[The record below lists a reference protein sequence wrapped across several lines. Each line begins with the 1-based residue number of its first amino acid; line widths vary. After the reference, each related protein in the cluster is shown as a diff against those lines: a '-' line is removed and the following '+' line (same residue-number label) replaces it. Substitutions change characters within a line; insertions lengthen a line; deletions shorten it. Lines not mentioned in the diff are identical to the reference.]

1 MRSTR
6 WRQRTARRLVMLVVA
21 GGVLLVWA
29 TPAQA
34 HPLGNFTVNRY
45 ARVEVSAGM
54 VRVLYVL
61 DLAEIPAFQER
72 RAVAADADGY
82 ARQRAEDIGRG
93 LELTVDDVRLDLVL
107 TERLLQQPPGQ
118 GGLSTLRLSALYV
131 AELPSGAADEVHE
144 ATFRDTNEPDRIGWR
159 EIVVTAEGDAEILR
173 TDAPQTDISDELR
186 AYPPDRL
193 GAPLDQRQATFVFT
207 PGSEPAPAPALVGR
221 GEANGASDGFAAL
234 ITRTDLRPAA
244 VAAMLALALGFGA
257 VHAVGPGHGKTVMA
271 AYLVGTTGRPR
282 DAVLLG
288 GIVSLMHTASV
299 LVLGAVLLR
308 VDRSIATE
316 AAYPA
321 LTLLSGLA
329 VMAVGTWLLVTRW
342 RRLRTAAAGR
352 SHEHHEHQHDE
363 HDDGD
368 EGHEGHGHTHAHGGH
383 SHTHELPP
391 EVNPLSWQGLVALGT
406 SGGLFPSP
414 SAVLVLVSAV
424 GLGRA
429 GLGLALLGAFSIGL
443 AATLTA
449 VGLALVYGRSVLQR
463 RFRAPGVVRF
473 LPVAGALALVALG
486 GVVTGSAI
494 NQF

>member
-1 MRSTR
+1 MRPIR
-6 WRQRTARRLVMLVVA
+6 WRQRTVGRLVMLLVA
-21 GGVLLVWA
+21 AGVLLVWA

-45 ARVEVSAGM
+45 ARLEVSAGV

-72 RAVAADADGY
+72 RAVAADPDGY
-82 ARQRAEDIGRG
+82 ARRRAEDIGRG
-93 LELTVDDVRLDLVL
+93 LELVVDDVRLDLVL
-107 TERLLQQPPGQ
+107 TEYLIQEPPGQ

-131 AELPSGAADEVHE
+131 AELPSGAADDVHE

-193 GAPLDQRQATFVFT
+193 GAPLDQRQATLVFT
-207 PGSEPAPAPALVGR
+207 SGSEPAPAPALVGR
-221 GEANGASDGFAAL
+221 GENNGGSEGFAAL

-244 VAAMLALALGFGA
+244 VAAMLALAVGFGA

-329 VMAVGTWLLVTRW
+329 VMAVGTWLLVSRW

-352 SHEHHEHQHDE
+352 AHEHQHHEHQHHE
-363 HDDGD
+363 H
-368 EGHEGHGHTHAHGGH
+368 ESHEGHGHVHAHGGPG
-383 SHTHELPP
+383 HTHELPP

-473 LPVAGALALVALG
+473 LPVAGALALVTLG
-486 GVVTGSAI
+486 GVVTGGALT
-494 NQF
+494 QF